1 MERHVEVRR
10 LRGEA
15 REAHARQALGR
26 WEGSGLSAA
35 AFARR
40 EGVNPV
46 TLKRWREEFA
56 APQAGTPAA
65 GTFIEL
71 EVGARPGAR
80 VFEVLLSDGRVV
92 RVPPGFDEHEL
103 GRLLTALGRA
113 RC

>member
-1 MERHVEVRR
+1 MERPVEVRR

-15 REAHARQALGR
+15 REAHAREALRR
-26 WEGSGLSAA
+26 WDGSGLSAA

-40 EGVNPV
+40 EGVHPV

-56 APQAGTPAA
+56 EARGGPPAA

-80 VFEVLLSDGRVV
+80 ALEVLLPDGPVV
-92 RVPPGFDEHEL
+92 RVPAGFDEHEL
-103 GRLLTALGRA
+103 GRLLAALGHG